1 MLQTLDAL
9 KRVCEHASASTS
21 HLRPKPN
28 RRDRCDQMD
37 RNPRLGTSVDSRR
50 AGRMF
55 VETRTVSAVLCT
67 GHGLGG
73 GGGGGGLLGLAGG
86 GGGGGTRGLVGGTL
100 PDTAGGHD
108 GGGAVGFLGVSLG
121 GGGGF
126 WRAAAVAGATGVEA
140 FATGAASPKSE
151 RRAGAAV
158 RVWLVEARVPPWAG
172 LLEAAS
178 PAASPPKS
186 QLLLENRTQLPVDA
200 SRPPPPPP
208 PLLPDGEP
216 NSSAMLCSME
226 FLTLSSPP
234 FGEPAIWRART
245 PGESALSPFGGDGA
259 WGITTAGG

>member
-1 MLQTLDAL
+1 M
-9 KRVCEHASASTS
+9 
-21 HLRPKPN
+21 
-28 RRDRCDQMD
+28 
-37 RNPRLGTSVDSRR
+37 
-50 AGRMF
+50 
-55 VETRTVSAVLCT
+55 SAVVCT

-73 GGGGGGLLGLAGG
+73 GGGGGGLVGLAGAAAFPLPGSG
-86 GGGGGTRGLVGGTL
+86 GVGGGGTLGLVGGTL

-108 GGGAVGFLGVSLG
+108 GGGALGFLGVSLG

-158 RVWLVEARVPPWAG
+158 RVWLVEARVPPWPG
-172 LLEAAS
+172 LLVAAR

-208 PLLPDGEP
+208 PPLPEGEP

-234 FGEPAIWRART
+234 ILSYLGAQRT
-245 PGESALSPFGGDGA
+245 TSWTNSSV
-259 WGITTAGG
+259 